1 MGDFFDGLGSAALN
15 FLGTQLTNQATADRA
30 DSSNEWSAAQYASR
44 YQTMT
49 KDLQAA
55 GLNPMLAYSQSPGAS
70 PSAQQVQFQ
79 NPMASATEAY
89 HKSAERDLMSAQIS
103 NINADSQLKA
113 NQAKLALVSAEKE
126 AALERQATTNANEST
141 YRLWSQQNVQ
151 NPTQKALA
159 ASYWSQIDVNKATL
173 PKIAQEIKTGGAYA
187 AQAFAAAEKA
197 HSERKLNDEEWFVV
211 KNAADYAKKT
221 GLLDNSLRSISTATG
236 AIRDLRPGGIYI
248 NNQPQVPLGSGK
260 VSSRIP
266 RR

>member
-1 MGDFFDGLGSAALN
+1 MADINWGGPISAVLSYM
-15 FLGTQLTNQATADRA
+15 GTQSTNDA
-30 DSSNEWSAAQYASR
+30 NEQVAKENNAWSAAQYASR

-79 NPMASATEAY
+79 NPTNSALDAY
-89 HKSAERDLMSAQIS
+89 HKSSERDVMAAQIQ
-103 NINADSQLKA
+103 NVTADTAVKEA
-113 NQAKLALVSAEKE
+113 QAKLIAEQTQ
-126 AALERQATTNANEST
+126 AAMADERLKSTSANEAT

-187 AQAFAAAEKA
+187 SQASAAARRAIAESKITEA
-197 HSERKLNDEEWFVV
+197 DLTRALNEANFESSTLGKTKRYIDYGINSAAKIGSIAPSQPRVV
-211 KNAADYAKKT
+211 IHKK
-221 GLLDNSLRSISTATG
+221 
-236 AIRDLRPGGIYI
+236 
-248 NNQPQVPLGSGK
+248 GK
-260 VSSRIP
+260 
-266 RR
+266 